1 MLLSFSSDAVVQHEQ
16 MFLLN
21 HLVAAQEA
29 HTAIMV
35 KMLSK
40 SDIEEK
46 ENLQLYE
53 DMRKQALIDISNRLF
68 AEYGHIDFKKEFG
81 LESEGSGV

>member
-1 MLLSFSSDAVVQHEQ
+1 MLLKFSDDQIQHEQ
-16 MFLLN
+16 MFLLH
-21 HLVAAQEA
+21 HLHAAHEA
-29 HTAIMV
+29 HTAITI

-46 ENLQLYE
+46 ENLLLYE
-53 DMRKQALIDISNRLF
+53 EMRKQALTDISNRLF

-81 LESEGSGV
+81 LESEESGV